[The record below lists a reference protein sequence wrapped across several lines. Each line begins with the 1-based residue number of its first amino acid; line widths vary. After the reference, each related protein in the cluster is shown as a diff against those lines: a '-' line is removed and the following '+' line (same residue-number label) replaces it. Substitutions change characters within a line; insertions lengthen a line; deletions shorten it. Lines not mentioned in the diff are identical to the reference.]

1 MSKES
6 DYQAIMLAMY
16 EIMDSVG
23 GEYIDVDEVAPLQ
36 HQKFHELLIDIFDLP
51 EDHHLLSRS
60 S

>member
-1 MSKES
+1 
-6 DYQAIMLAMY
+6 MLAMY
-16 EIMDSVG
+16 EIMDAVG

-36 HQKFHELLIDIFDLP
+36 HQVFHELLIDIFDLP